1 MKKLKL
7 FRKIKSILSILLIS
21 LLIIPLCS
29 GIGIHAKEKNTE
41 SNEYKIYPIPHSV
54 VYDNEQ
60 FVMSDRVHVV
70 FEEGIDK
77 ATQNFLEEVITDYGK
92 TVVHSE
98 EIVNGETTILLGI
111 KGSNGKADSYINKN
125 TTIKTS
131 DLFNRTDSYILSA
144 KENIISIVG
153 KDTDSTFFGIA
164 TLQMMLTSYEDP
176 ALRSVQI
183 EDFSDIQYRG
193 FIEGFYGG
201 WDYKSRESLMRFARD
216 VKMNHY
222 IYASKTDPYH
232 TSKWG
237 ELYPQS
243 EIDQIQKLVK
253 VGEETKCYYT
263 WSVHISGFFTN
274 PKFKKQQKTPPI
286 MNGIRNYLQNS
297 VSFMTQALENLTF

>member
-1 MKKLKL
+1 MYEITKKEREHFMKKLKL

-111 KGSNGKADSYINKN
+111 KGSNGKADSY
-125 TTIKTS
+125 TIKIQRLKRLIFS
-131 DLFNRTDSYILSA
+131 IELIHIYLAPKKILS
-144 KENIISIVG
+144 
-153 KDTDSTFFGIA
+153 
-164 TLQMMLTSYEDP
+164 
-176 ALRSVQI
+176 
-183 EDFSDIQYRG
+183 
-193 FIEGFYGG
+193 
-201 WDYKSRESLMRFARD
+201 
-216 VKMNHY
+216 
-222 IYASKTDPYH
+222 
-232 TSKWG
+232 
-237 ELYPQS
+237 QS
-243 EIDQIQKLVK
+243 
-253 VGEETKCYYT
+253 
-263 WSVHISGFFTN
+263 
-274 PKFKKQQKTPPI
+274 
-286 MNGIRNYLQNS
+286 
-297 VSFMTQALENLTF
+297 

>member
-98 EIVNGETTILLGI
+98 EIDQRM
-111 KGSNGKADSYINKN
+111 K
-125 TTIKTS
+125 
-131 DLFNRTDSYILSA
+131 
-144 KENIISIVG
+144 
-153 KDTDSTFFGIA
+153 
-164 TLQMMLTSYEDP
+164 
-176 ALRSVQI
+176 LRSCWNKRFQ
-183 EDFSDIQYRG
+183 
-193 FIEGFYGG
+193 
-201 WDYKSRESLMRFARD
+201 WKS
-216 VKMNHY
+216 
-222 IYASKTDPYH
+222 
-232 TSKWG
+232 G
-237 ELYPQS
+237 Q
-243 EIDQIQKLVK
+243 
-253 VGEETKCYYT
+253 
-263 WSVHISGFFTN
+263 HISN
-274 PKFKKQQKTPPI
+274 KKY
-286 MNGIRNYLQNS
+286 ND
-297 VSFMTQALENLTF
+297 

>member
-111 KGSNGKADSYINKN
+111 KGSNGKAFNKSS
-125 TTIKTS
+125 ILYVRKIL
-131 DLFNRTDSYILSA
+131 DLYAA
-144 KENIISIVG
+144 KGWI
-153 KDTDSTFFGIA
+153 
-164 TLQMMLTSYEDP
+164 
-176 ALRSVQI
+176 
-183 EDFSDIQYRG
+183 
-193 FIEGFYGG
+193 FIRC
-201 WDYKSRESLMRFARD
+201 KHHL
-216 VKMNHY
+216 
-222 IYASKTDPYH
+222 
-232 TSKWG
+232 
-237 ELYPQS
+237 
-243 EIDQIQKLVK
+243 
-253 VGEETKCYYT
+253 
-263 WSVHISGFFTN
+263 
-274 PKFKKQQKTPPI
+274 
-286 MNGIRNYLQNS
+286 
-297 VSFMTQALENLTF
+297 